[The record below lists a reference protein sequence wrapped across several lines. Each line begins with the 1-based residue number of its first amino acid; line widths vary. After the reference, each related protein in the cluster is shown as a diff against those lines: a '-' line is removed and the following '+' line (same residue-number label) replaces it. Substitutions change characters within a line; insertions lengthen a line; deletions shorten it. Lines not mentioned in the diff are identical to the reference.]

1 MKNLLLCLAILT
13 LSINTHAQCTLN
25 YSFFPNDTV
34 CTGQGT
40 TISITNP
47 GISGTVNW
55 SGPTLTSPISGTQL
69 NINAN
74 SSQFYIVNWNDG
86 ICNVTD
92 TVNLVV
98 VPVKAILISQSNPSC
113 GRTNGNI
120 IGAANG
126 VSPLFTWLKDGVFF
140 TNGNT
145 QLTNV
150 PAGNY
155 TFAVYDDVTGCS
167 DTIKNIDLVDNTT
180 FPFFSSIQTTGVQ
193 CFGDLNGNIQITMGG
208 GTGNYAYAWSQDQT
222 NNTSSAQNLTSGT
235 PYTITV
241 NDGGCPAVDTTI
253 TLPGPTDSVTISLR
267 THPDNCKQSKGTA
280 KAIAL
285 GGTAPYQYSWSLPNG
300 QGDSI
305 SGILGPNRISVTVT
319 DNNGCFSVKS
329 DTIENT
335 GSPSFSIIAIDS
347 SCTGSNQGKIA
358 LQPLSNDGPF
368 NYVWSHNSTIND
380 SFATAL
386 APGNYTVSA
395 YNSLNCPEI
404 INFDIPAYTGGF
416 FTLGDDQRITVGQNA
431 LIQLYTDA
439 AYYDVKWTPNNT
451 LSANNNNDLFAFPN
465 QTTTYT
471 FTITYGAG
479 CTLTDDIA
487 VYVDSLKDSIDIP
500 TIFTPNGDGIND
512 YFYIKT
518 QNIERLGIRIY
529 NKWGER
535 VFQGFDMDFRWDG
548 RNPKGES
555 LSDGNYAYVITYK
568 SYDSEQEKSIS
579 GFISL
584 IN

>member
-1 MKNLLLCLAILT
+1 MKNIFLCFAVLI
-13 LSINTHAQCTLN
+13 LSIKTQAQCNLN
-25 YSFFPNDTV
+25 YSFLPNDTV
-34 CTGQGT
+34 CTGQAT
-40 TISITNP
+40 TINITNP
-47 GISGTVNW
+47 SISGTISW
-55 SGPTLTSPISGTQL
+55 SGSSLPTQVSGTQL
-69 NINAN
+69 NVTAN
-74 SSQFYIVNWNDG
+74 SSQSYIVNWNDG
-86 ICNVTD
+86 ICNVVD
-92 TVNLVV
+92 TVKLLV

-126 VSPLFTWLKDGVFF
+126 VSPIFTWLKDGVFF

-167 DTIKNIDLVDNTT
+167 DTIRNIILADNTT
-180 FPFFSSIQTTGVQ
+180 FPFFASIQTTGVQ
-193 CFGDLNGNIQITMGG
+193 CFGDLNGSIQITMGG
-208 GTGNYAYAWSQDQT
+208 GTGNYTFAWSQDPA
-222 NNTSSAQNLTSGT
+222 NSTSSAQNLTSGT

-253 TLPGPTDSVTISLR
+253 ILPGPTDSVTMSLV
-267 THPDNCKQSKGTA
+267 THPDNCKQSKGAA
-280 KAIAL
+280 KANVT
-285 GGTAPYQYSWSLPNG
+285 GGTTPYQFNWSLPNG
-300 QGDSI
+300 QGDTI
-305 SGILGPNRISVTVT
+305 SSILGPTRVFVTVT
-319 DNNGCFSVKS
+319 DNNGCFSVS
-329 DTIENT
+329 NDTIENT
-335 GSPSFSIIAIDS
+335 GSPSFGILQIDS
-347 SCTGSNQGKIA
+347 SCTGGTQGKIA

-368 NYVWSHNSTIND
+368 NYVWSHTNAIND
-380 SFATAL
+380 SVAINL
-386 APGNYTVSA
+386 APGNYSVSA

-439 AYYDVKWTPNNT
+439 AYYDVKWNPNNT
-451 LSANNNNDLFAFPN
+451 LSANNNNDLFAFPTK
-465 QTTTYT
+465 TTTYT

-479 CTLTDDIA
+479 CTLKDDI
-487 VYVDSLKDSIDIP
+487 VVFVDSLKDIIDIP
-500 TIFTPNGDGIND
+500 TIFTPNSDGIND
-512 YFYIKT
+512 DFYIKT

-529 NKWGER
+529 NRWGER
-535 VFQGFDMDFRWDG
+535 VYQGFDPDFRWNG
-548 RNPKGES
+548 KNPKGES
-555 LSDGNYAYVITYK
+555 LSDGNYAFVITYK
-568 SYDSEQEKSIS
+568 SYDSETEKSIS